1 MTNNTAIEKA
11 PAVNGLDGVGKVA
24 ATVVA
29 ACAIGLAVYHALST
43 SKPTAD
49 YDTFGGNAREVAFFA
64 YLVSSIVALSS
75 ARHANLATTRAVRMI
90 SVGYALVAFG
100 VAAGFVL
107 RDDPDLFVVVG
118 IPGNLLAIIGWIT
131 LGVTSTKQRLLPRW
145 AAILGAAGGVFA
157 VLFTE
162 FGSGVLI
169 GSFWLY
175 LAFRRKP

>member
-1 MTNNTAIEKA
+1 MANNTTLEQA
-11 PAVNGLDGVGKVA
+11 PAANGLDGVGKVA

-75 ARHANLATTRAVRMI
+75 ARHARVATTRAVRVI

-107 RDDPDLFVVVG
+107 RDDPDWFVVVG
-118 IPGNLLAIIGWIT
+118 LPGNLLAIIGWIM
-131 LGVTSTKQRLLPRW
+131 LGVMSTKQRLLPRW
-145 AAILGAAGGVFA
+145 AAILGAVGGVFA